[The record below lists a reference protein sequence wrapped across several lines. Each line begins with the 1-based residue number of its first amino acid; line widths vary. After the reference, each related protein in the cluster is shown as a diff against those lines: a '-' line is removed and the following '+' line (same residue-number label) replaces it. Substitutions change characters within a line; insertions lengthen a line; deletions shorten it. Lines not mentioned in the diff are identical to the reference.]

1 MSVSEHAFFAQL
13 LGEPKISEFHIMVL
27 IQEYITGFKI
37 SMKNSAVFAS
47 MASYE
52 SICHLEKDL
61 PYNVFTNVVFLSS
74 AALDD
79 FSNIPALTV
88 LHYDIYGSFGLI
100 YDSKVRGIA
109 YRS

>member
-47 MASYE
+47 MASDE
-52 SICHLEKDL
+52 SISSLLIGPLAFYFLNLSMTAALMTFPILSFRITNFCE
-61 PYNVFTNVVFLSS
+61 FTN
-74 AALDD
+74 
-79 FSNIPALTV
+79 
-88 LHYDIYGSFGLI
+88 
-100 YDSKVRGIA
+100 
-109 YRS
+109 